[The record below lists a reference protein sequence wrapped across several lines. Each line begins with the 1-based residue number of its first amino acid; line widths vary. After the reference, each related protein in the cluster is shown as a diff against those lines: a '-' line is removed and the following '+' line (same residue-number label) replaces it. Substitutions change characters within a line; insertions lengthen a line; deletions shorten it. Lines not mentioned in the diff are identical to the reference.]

1 MKNRRFII
9 AIMMFYCIIS
19 LLALVALLPTA
30 IDVFHNVMNSV
41 SATSPELV
49 LFVFFFLLL
58 VFALSCIYVVL
69 SIVSQKKEKDNSIND
84 NLHRTITGDRAFLEQ
99 EISEINER
107 LVATESRWKEM
118 YHLVLDAQNK
128 RLVSNNTIDPALF
141 LKSYE
146 ADKITVN
153 PNDVFVVMP
162 FQSSLKKA
170 FYRVVEICEM
180 KNLHAKRSDS
190 ELYPSSDIMK
200 AIVQSIVRS
209 RIIIA
214 MIDGRNPN
222 VMYELGIAHAL
233 GKPTIVICKKNE
245 RVPFDVGGKYV
256 IMYGN
261 YKELETELLEAISRI
276 TSEAC

>member
-1 MKNRRFII
+1 MKNRRLIT
-9 AIMMFYCIIS
+9 AVMLFYCIIS
-19 LLALVALLPTA
+19 LFALIALFPTA
-30 IDVFHNVMNSV
+30 TKAIHYIMYSI
-41 SATSPELV
+41 SETAPEEVVIIAL
-49 LFVFFFLLL
+49 FFLLTF
-58 VFALSCIYVVL
+58 VASSIGVVL
-69 SIVSQKKEKDNSIND
+69 SITNHKMEKSETAKEQLNGSIK
-84 NLHRTITGDRAFLEQ
+84 GDRAFLEQ
-99 EISEINER
+99 NINEINER

-118 YHLVLDAQNK
+118 YHLVLDAQSK
-128 RLVSNNTIDPALF
+128 RMVSSNTVDPSLF

-146 ADKITVN
+146 ADKIKVN

-170 FYRVVEICEM
+170 YYRVVEICGTQ
-180 KNLHAKRSDS
+180 NLHAKRSDS
-190 ELYPSSDIMK
+190 EIYPSSDIMK

-233 GKPTIVICKKNE
+233 GKPTIAICKKNE
-245 RVPFDVGGKYV
+245 KVPFDVGGKYV

-261 YKELETELLEAISRI
+261 YKELESELLEAIARI
-276 TSEAC
+276 TAEGC